1 MFRHTALLA
10 TALLAATSAFAQA
23 WPAKPVRLVVPYA
36 AGGPTDVIARKIG
49 AQITAR
55 HGQPVVID
63 NRVGAGGTIGVDA
76 VIKAAPDGYT
86 LALVAPGPVAGMFAL
101 TKVGYPQSDI
111 GFISLVARNPAVIGV
126 NAKQGPR
133 TLAELVKAAKDQPGK
148 LNFSSAGNGTTPHIG
163 SELFKQEAGLDVLH
177 VAYKGAAPAL
187 TALIAGEVQFTSADL
202 MALLP
207 FAQQGQVRILA
218 VSGSKRAAQIP
229 DVPTTA
235 ELGLPGVVMETNYGV
250 IGPRGLP
257 PELQQRIRQVL
268 DEAVHTADVKALLD
282 QLGAVPVVSTSDEYR
297 SLMESE
303 VQKWKAVAAK
313 GNIRID

>member
-1 MFRHTALLA
+1 MFRR
-10 TALLAATSAFAQA
+10 TALLAAALLSTSSAFAQA
-23 WPAKPVRLVVPYA
+23 WPARPVRLVVPYA

-49 AQITAR
+49 AQITAK

-76 VIKAAPDGYT
+76 VLKAAPDGYT

-101 TKVGYPQSDI
+101 TTVSYPQSEI

-133 TLAELVKAAKDQPGK
+133 TLADLVKAAKEQPGK

-163 SELFKQEAGLDVLH
+163 SELFKQEAGLDVVH
-177 VAYKGAAPAL
+177 VPYKGAAPAL

-218 VSGSKRAAQIP
+218 VSGARRAPQIP

-250 IGPRGLP
+250 VGPKGLP
-257 PELQQRIRQVL
+257 PELQQRIRAVL
-268 DEAVHTADVKALLD
+268 DEAVHTADVKTLLD
-282 QLGAVPVVSTSDEYR
+282 QLGAVPVVSSSDEYR
-297 SLMESE
+297 GLMESE
-303 VQKWKAVAAK
+303 LQKWKAVAAK